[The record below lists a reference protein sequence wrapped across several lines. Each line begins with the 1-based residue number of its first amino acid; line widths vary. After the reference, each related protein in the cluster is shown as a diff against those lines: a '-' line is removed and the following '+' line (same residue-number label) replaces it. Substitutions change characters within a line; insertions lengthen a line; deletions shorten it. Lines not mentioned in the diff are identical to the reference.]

1 MPELASMKDEA
12 PIAVAMSGGVD
23 SSTVAALLVRQGKS
37 VVGLTMQLWNQR
49 RLPELAT
56 DAPTGRCC
64 SIEDVYDARRVA
76 EQIGIPYYVVN
87 FEEEFE
93 ARVVKPFVAE
103 YLAGRTPIPC
113 TLCNNYIKFDRFLA
127 MADAVGAW
135 QVATGHYARVHY
147 DAASGR
153 YQLLRAVD
161 PAKDQTYFL
170 FGLTQPQ
177 LARTLFPL
185 GEMAKPAVRELAR
198 TFNLAVAEKGDS
210 QEICFVPNGDYAAF
224 LSAYMKETG
233 VEEPGM
239 RGQIVA
245 TDGRAL
251 GEHQGVHHFTV
262 GQRRGLGL
270 ATGEPLYVIRTDPST
285 QRVTVGGD
293 AELWRRSFFAR
304 EVNWVSTPE
313 PEGPLGVSVKIRN
326 KHQAAPATLHPT
338 AEPGRVEVEFAEP
351 QRAVTPGQ
359 AAVFYDGDL
368 VLGGGWIE

>member
-1 MPELASMKDEA
+1 MPEPSFNNGAQ

-49 RLPELAT
+49 RLPELAPRT
-56 DAPTGRCC
+56 PTGRCC
-64 SIEDVYDARRVA
+64 SIDDVYDARRVA

-113 TLCNNYIKFDRFLA
+113 TLCNNYIKFDRFLE
-127 MADAVGAW
+127 MADAVGAR
-135 QVATGHYARVHY
+135 QVATGHYARVRY
-147 DAASGR
+147 DDSSGR

-161 PAKDQTYFL
+161 SGKDQTYFL

-198 TFNLAVAEKGDS
+198 GFNLAVAEKGDS

-233 VEEPGM
+233 VESPRT
-239 RGQIVA
+239 RGPIVA
-245 TDGRAL
+245 NDGREL
-251 GEHQGVHHFTV
+251 GEHEGVHRFTV
-262 GQRRGLGL
+262 GQRRGLGIS
-270 ATGEPLYVIRTDPST
+270 TGAPLYVIRTDPAT

-293 AELWRRSFFAR
+293 KELWRGSFFAR
-304 EVNWVSTPE
+304 DVNWVSIAA
-313 PEGPLGVSVKIRN
+313 PEGPVSASVKIRN
-326 KHQAAPATLHPT
+326 KHQAAPARLHPA

-368 VLGGGWIE
+368 LLGGGWIE